1 MVNRRILGFPS
12 PGSAGKESACNAG
25 HLGSIPVL
33 GRSLGKGKG
42 SPLQYS
48 GLGNSMGSIVLGHKE
63 SDTTEHLSLS
73 RPMAV
78 CLGLNRNHFQ
88 LTETFLCEDSIFLLL
103 FSGLCWFSYRI
114 FYLLPI
120 YVYYMAN

>member
-1 MVNRRILGFPS
+1 MD
-12 PGSAGKESACNAG
+12 C
-25 HLGSIPVL
+25 
-33 GRSLGKGKG
+33 
-42 SPLQYS
+42 
-48 GLGNSMGSIVLGHKE
+48 IVHGVHKE

-88 LTETFLCEDSIFLLL
+88 LTETFLCEDSIFLL
-103 FSGLCWFSYRI
+103 FSGLCWFSYI
-114 FYLLPI
+114 VFYLLPI